1 METLPDGLLTL
12 VLIMDIVVY
21 FFATISSQALFS
33 SESTKLKL
41 KCEQKGGKKA
51 YDLCENSERYNFS
64 LKILKL
70 LLEAILLF
78 TVYGFFVQIDGLKG
92 SVWIAI
98 GVFIVATVF
107 ILNTFACGIAEKS
120 PESILIKTT
129 PFIITVDLV
138 LLPIAFLP
146 KKLKQMLVGK
156 KEDKITEEELLSFVE
171 EANEDGTLDS
181 GETELISSV
190 IEFNDVEV
198 GEIFVPRVNVVAVDE
213 KDSIEKI
220 KKVFLK
226 ERYSR
231 LPVYKGSIDTIIGV
245 IHEKDFFRAI
255 ERGDKDISD
264 IIFPLIICSEH
275 LKIQDLLRLM
285 QSKKEHM
292 AVVVDEYGGVMG
304 IVTLEDILEEI
315 VGEIFDEHD
324 IAPSDMV
331 CNPDGSFTI
340 DGNFDA
346 NEFFEKLTV
355 ECDDKDEYQTVS
367 GWLIDK
373 IGYIPT
379 VNENFEICG
388 LKIKITRANVKK
400 IIQFTATPKGEN
412 E

>member
-1 METLPDGLLTL
+1 MEALPDGLLTL
-12 VLIMDIVVY
+12 VLIMDIAVY

-41 KCEQKGGKKA
+41 KCEQEGGRKA
-51 YDLCENSERYNFS
+51 YELCENSERYNFS

-98 GVFIVATVF
+98 GVFMLATVF
-107 ILNTFACGIAEKS
+107 ILNTLACGIAEKA

-129 PFIITVDLV
+129 PFIIVVDIV
-138 LLPIAFLP
+138 LLPIAYFP
-146 KKLKQMLVGK
+146 KRLKQLIVGK

-181 GETELISSV
+181 GETQLISSV

-198 GEIFVPRVNVVAVDE
+198 GEIFVPRVKVIAVDE
-213 KDSIEKI
+213 KDSMEKI
-220 KKVFLK
+220 KKVFL
-226 ERYSR
+226 EEGFSR

-255 ERGDKDISD
+255 ERGDKNLNQ

-275 LKIQDLLRLM
+275 MKIQDLLRAM

-324 IAPSDMV
+324 IAPS
-331 CNPDGSFTI
+331 NIHSNSDGSYTI

-346 NEFFEKLTV
+346 NEFFEKFSI
-355 ECDDKDEYQTVS
+355 ECDNQDDYQTVS
-367 GWLIDK
+367 GWLIDR

-379 VNENFEICG
+379 ANESFEICG
-388 LKIKITRANVKK
+388 LKIRITRANVKK
-400 IIQFTATPKGEN
+400 IIQFTALPKGEN

>member
-12 VLIMDIVVY
+12 ILIMDIAVY

-41 KCEQKGGKKA
+41 KCEQDGGKKA
-51 YDLCENSERYNFS
+51 YELCENSERYNFS

-78 TVYGFFVQIDGLKG
+78 TVYGFFVQIEALKG
-92 SVWIAI
+92 AVWVTI
-98 GVFIVATVF
+98 GVFMLVAVF
-107 ILNTFACGIAEKS
+107 VLNTIACGIAEKA

-129 PFIITVDLV
+129 PFIVVVDLV
-138 LLPIAFLP
+138 LLPIAYLP
-146 KKLKQMLVGK
+146 KKLKQLLVGK

-198 GEIFVPRVNVVAVDE
+198 SEIFVPRVNVIAVDI
-213 KDSIEKI
+213 KDGMDKI
-220 KKVFLK
+220 KKVFLEK
-226 ERYSR
+226 GYSR
-231 LPVYKGSIDTIIGV
+231 LPVYNGTIDTIVGV
-245 IHEKDFFRAI
+245 VHEKDFFRAV
-255 ERGDKDISD
+255 ERGDKSVSE

-275 LKIQDLLRLM
+275 MKIQDLLRLM

-324 IAPSDMV
+324 IAPSAITA
-331 CNPDGSFTI
+331 NADGSYTI

-346 NEFFEKLTV
+346 NEFFEKFEL
-355 ECDDKDEYQTVS
+355 ECDDQDEYQTVS
-367 GWLIDK
+367 GWLVDR

-379 VNENFEICG
+379 ANEEFEICG
-388 LKIKITRANVKK
+388 LKIRITRANVKK
-400 IIQFTATPKGEN
+400 IIQFTAMPKGEN

>member
-1 METLPDGLLTL
+1 MESLSGGLLTL
-12 VLIMDIVVY
+12 ILIMDILVY

-33 SESTKLKL
+33 AESTKLKL
-41 KCEQKGGKKA
+41 KCEQKGGQKA
-51 YDLCENSERYNFS
+51 YELCENSERYNFS

-92 SVWIAI
+92 AVWITIA
-98 GVFIVATVF
+98 VFMFATVLV
-107 ILNTFACGIAEKS
+107 LNTFACGIAEKA

-129 PFIITVDLV
+129 LFIVAVDIV
-138 LLPIAFLP
+138 LLPIAYIP
-146 KKLKQMLVGK
+146 KKLKDFLVGK

-198 GEIFVPRVNVVAVDE
+198 GEIFVPRVNVVAVEE
-213 KDSIEKI
+213 KDSMEKI
-220 KKVFLK
+220 KKVFLE
-226 ERYSR
+226 ERFSR
-231 LPVYKGSIDTIIGV
+231 LPVYKDSIDTIVGV

-255 ERGDKDISD
+255 ERGDKNLKD
-264 IIFPLIICSEH
+264 IIFPIIICSEH
-275 LKIQDLLRLM
+275 LKVQELLRAM
-285 QSKKEHM
+285 QARKEHM

-324 IAPSDMV
+324 KAPADITA
-331 CNPDGSFTI
+331 NADGSFTF
-340 DGNFDA
+340 DGNHDA
-346 NEFFEKLTV
+346 NDFFERFNI
-355 ECDDKDEYQTVS
+355 ECDDQDEYQTVS
-367 GWLIDK
+367 GWLVDR

-379 VNENFEICG
+379 MGENFEICG
-388 LKIKITRANVKK
+388 LKVKITRANVKK
-400 IIQFTATPKGEN
+400 IIQFTAIAKGDN